1 MVIPKILVKGLQRGP
16 KLNYFGLKGNFR
28 GANNVRD
35 HGKRETIM
43 IGIVRMI
50 AAGAVLVAIAG
61 PAYAYQCPLLVIK
74 IDKSLAAA
82 ANLSVARLEEI
93 EQLRDDGEAKHKA
106 GRHGD
111 AVKTLNKALAQLE
124 GKKGST
130 SGGTGSDSGY

>member
-1 MVIPKILVKGLQRGP
+1 
-16 KLNYFGLKGNFR
+16 
-28 GANNVRD
+28 
-35 HGKRETIM
+35 M

-61 PAYAYQCPLLVIK
+61 SAYAYQCPLLVIK

-82 ANLSVARLEEI
+82 NLSAAQLEEI
-93 EQLRDDGEAKHKA
+93 KQLRDDGEAKHKA

-124 GKKGST
+124 GKEGST
-130 SGGTGSDSGY
+130 SGDTGSDSGY